1 LRRLAAVVLA
11 ILTLVPAAVRASSP
25 LTPAEQLS
33 IARQF
38 APVLV
43 FHPEEQYF
51 PVSSLYES
59 DSAVSDRV
67 DHYRTLSRDGKLS
80 LAAIGYRVFP
90 RTERG
95 ESEIVVEYWCHYVY
109 NEYSVRVAFLP
120 LRVRDNHPEDLERL
134 YVVLTADPATGA
146 YRVRR
151 VVANAH
157 DGSVPPNQYDA
168 LVGGPIVSPLTMLVE
183 RGSHAMAPDIN
194 HDGRFTPRVDST
206 ATGKL
211 LWGIRDEGKA
221 WSWYRPS
228 FMEMRDG
235 SAVRL
240 CVAGGDAEAGSVGT
254 GHIDTGCRPYALYAV
269 SDEQRWFNGLQL
281 TKGDRVEIV
290 GRTSWVDRVFGDVRV
305 ENLMVPK
312 DPADDSMLNRM
323 LNRRTRAEGGMEIGF
338 STTRVAPTAVVGRRF
353 FWDLPARGV
362 PDITADVS
370 AALPHE
376 GHMSIQAMVAGTYAL
391 DATTNVLFGEGFFS
405 GTRRN
410 TDPIVGFDIR
420 MGRFHLQPV
429 HRLHGRGFHT
439 TLAWQF

>member
-1 LRRLAAVVLA
+1 MRVFAALLFA
-11 ILTLVPAAVRASSP
+11 ILTLGVPSAARAASP

-38 APVLV
+38 APLLV
-43 FHPEEQYF
+43 FHPDEEYF
-51 PVSSLYES
+51 PVSSLFEA
-59 DSAVSDRV
+59 DSAVTDRV
-67 DHYRTLSRDGKLS
+67 DHYRAMSLDGKLS

-90 RTERG
+90 TTEHG
-95 ESEIVVEYWCHYVY
+95 EAQIVVEYWCHYVY
-109 NEYSVRVAFLP
+109 NAYSVRVAFLP

-134 YVVLTADPATGA
+134 YVVLTTDPETGA
-146 YRVRR
+146 YRIRR

-168 LVGGPIVSPLTMLVE
+168 LIGGPISSPLTMLVE
-183 RGSHAMAPDIN
+183 LGSHAMAPDIN

-206 ATGKL
+206 SAGKL

-228 FMEMRDG
+228 FMDMRDE

-240 CVAGGDAEAGSVGT
+240 CAAGSS
-254 GHIDTGCRPYALYAV
+254 IDAGCSPYVLYAV

-281 TKGDRVEIV
+281 TKDDRVEMV

-312 DPADDSMLNRM
+312 DPDDGRMLNRM
-323 LNRRTRAEGGMEIGF
+323 LKRRTRAEGGMEIGF
-338 STTRVAPTAVVGRRF
+338 ATTRSAPTAVVGRRF
-353 FWDLPARGV
+353 FWDVPARGT
-362 PDITADVS
+362 PDVTADVS
-370 AALPHE
+370 VAMPHE
-376 GHMSIQAMVAGTYAL
+376 GHTSVQGMIAGTYAL

-405 GTRRN
+405 RTRRN

-420 MGRFHLQPV
+420 VGRFHVQPI

-439 TLAWQF
+439 TLALKF

>member
-1 LRRLAAVVLA
+1 MRRFAAFVLA
-11 ILTLVPAAVRASSP
+11 ILTLGVPSAARASSP

-67 DHYRTLSRDGKLS
+67 DDYRALSRDGKLS

-90 RTERG
+90 RIERG
-95 ESEIVVEYWCHYVY
+95 EPEIVVEYWCHYVY

-134 YVVLTADPATGA
+134 YVVLTTDPATGA

-168 LVGGPIVSPLTMLVE
+168 LIGGPIVSPLTMLVE

-206 ATGKL
+206 ATGKM

-228 FMEMRDG
+228 FMEMRDQ

-240 CVAGGDAEAGSVGT
+240 CVAGAELN
-254 GHIDTGCRPYALYAV
+254 DTGCRPYALYAV

-312 DPADDSMLNRM
+312 DPANDSMLNRM
-323 LNRRTRAEGGMEIGF
+323 LNRRTRAEGGMEVGF
-338 STTRVAPTAVVGRRF
+338 ATTRNAPTVLVGRRF
-353 FWDLPARGV
+353 FWDVPARGV
-362 PDITADVS
+362 PDITANVT

-376 GHMSIQAMVAGTYAL
+376 GHMSTQALVAGTYAL

-405 GTRRN
+405 RTPRN

-420 MGRFHLQPV
+420 VGRFHVQPI

-439 TLAWQF
+439 TLALQF